1 MIGAEGRGL
10 SPAVRRRVDL
20 FVRIPMAGKV
30 ASLNAA
36 VAGSILLFEALGQRP
51 VAAQPVPAPEA
62 PLVGSSNPVASIPV
76 GSKATGAPESD
87 DLPHVG
93 G

>member
-1 MIGAEGRGL
+1 
-10 SPAVRRRVDL
+10 
-20 FVRIPMAGKV
+20 MAGKV

-51 VAAQPVPAPEA
+51 FTAQFVPASEA
-62 PLVGSSNPVASIPV
+62 PLTASGEPVVPV
-76 GSKATGAPESD
+76 SADAEAPATPESD

>member
-1 MIGAEGRGL
+1 
-10 SPAVRRRVDL
+10 
-20 FVRIPMAGKV
+20 
-30 ASLNAA
+30 

-51 VAAQPVPAPEA
+51 FTAQPVPAPEA
-62 PLVGSSNPVASIPV
+62 PLAPSSDPVAPASADVEAP
-76 GSKATGAPESD
+76 ATPESD

>member
-1 MIGAEGRGL
+1 
-10 SPAVRRRVDL
+10 
-20 FVRIPMAGKV
+20 MAGKV

-51 VAAQPVPAPEA
+51 AAAQPVPAPEA
-62 PLVGSSNPVASIPV
+62 PLVGSSDPVAPAAA
-76 GSKATGAPESD
+76 ATEAPAAPESD

>member
-1 MIGAEGRGL
+1 
-10 SPAVRRRVDL
+10 
-20 FVRIPMAGKV
+20 MAGKV

-51 VAAQPVPAPEA
+51 SAAQPVPAPEA
-62 PLVGSSNPVASIPV
+62 PLVTASDPVAPALADV
-76 GSKATGAPESD
+76 EAPAAPEQD